1 MAILII
7 RPRVC
12 REVKEILP
20 KKSIIAKIFG
30 EENEEEVMY
39 WVMMIC
45 IMACG
50 ILLLMMWI

>member
-1 MAILII
+1 M
-7 RPRVC
+7 RPRMC
-12 REVKEILP
+12 GEIKEVLP

-45 IMACG
+45 ILSCA
-50 ILLLMMWI
+50 ILLLVMWI